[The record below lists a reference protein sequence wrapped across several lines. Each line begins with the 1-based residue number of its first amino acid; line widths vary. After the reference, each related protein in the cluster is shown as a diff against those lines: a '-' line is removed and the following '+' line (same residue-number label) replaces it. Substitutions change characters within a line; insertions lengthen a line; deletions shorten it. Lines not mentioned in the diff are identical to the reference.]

1 MKKVY
6 FWLAILLLI
15 GYGIVQYKLKDEK
28 QSEIDVQVQEAAS
41 QKEGRTIQVTKDQ
54 IFKGDLLLVNKDHPV
69 PPEGE
74 EPGAVNLSQHPELV
88 KGFSLLDNTIQL
100 SPRLL
105 QNFTSTL
112 RAAEKEGVSHFLIT
126 SGYRNDQEQSQLYQQ
141 MGAEYAMPAGFSE
154 HNLGLSI
161 DIGSTQGDMNQ
172 VPEGEWLSRH
182 AWKYGFILRYP
193 KDKEHITG
201 IRYEPWHFRYVG
213 FPHSAIIQKK
223 GFVLEEYLDFLKEQK
238 TVTATVDHQTYKI
251 SYYPV
256 STNTTIHVPENG
268 RYDISGNNMD
278 GVIVT
283 VHDQPNLN

>member
-1 MKKVY
+1 MKKGL

-15 GYGIVQYKLKDEK
+15 GYGIVQDKLKDEK
-28 QSEIDVQVQEAAS
+28 QPEVDVHVQEGAS
-41 QKEGRTIQVTKDQ
+41 QKEERTIQVTKDQ
-54 IFKGDLLLVNKDHPV
+54 IFRGDLLLVNKDHPV

-74 EPGAVNLSQHPELV
+74 ESDAIRLSQHPELV

-105 QNFTSTL
+105 QNFTNTV
-112 RAAEKEGVSHFLIT
+112 RAAEKEGVSHFLIS
-126 SGYRNDQEQSQLYQQ
+126 SGYRNADEQNQLYQQ

-161 DIGSTQGDMNQ
+161 DIGSTQGDMNLA
-172 VPEGEWLSRH
+172 PEGKWLSQN

-193 KDKEHITG
+193 KDKQDITG

-213 FPHSAIIQKK
+213 LPHSAIIQQK
-223 GFVLEEYLDFLKEQK
+223 GFSLEEYLDFLKEQQ
-238 TVTATVDHQTYKI
+238 TITATVDHQTYQI

-256 STNTTIHVPENG
+256 STNTTIHIPENG

-283 VHDQPNLN
+283 VYDQPNLK

>member
-1 MKKVY
+1 MKRGL

-15 GYGIVQYKLKDEK
+15 GYGIAQYKLKDEK
-28 QSEIDVQVQEAAS
+28 QPEVDIQVQEAVS
-41 QKEGRTIQVTKDQ
+41 QKEARTIQVTNDQ

-69 PPEGE
+69 PPGAE
-74 EPGAVNLSQHPELV
+74 EPDAVNLSQHPELV
-88 KGFSLLDNTIQL
+88 NGFSLLDNSIQL

-105 QNFTSTL
+105 QNFTSSL
-112 RAAEKEGVSHFLIT
+112 RAAEKDGVSHFLIT

-141 MGAEYAMPAGFSE
+141 MGADYAMPAGYSE

-172 VPEGEWLSRH
+172 VPEGEWLSQH
-182 AWKYGFILRYP
+182 AWQYGFILRYP
-193 KDKEHITG
+193 KDKEYITG

-213 FPHSAIIQKK
+213 LPHSAIIQKK
-223 GFVLEEYLDFLKEQK
+223 GFVLEEYLDFLKEQQ
-238 TVTATVDHQTYKI
+238 TVTATVDHQTYTV

-256 STNTTIHVPENG
+256 SANTTIHVPENG
-268 RYDISGNNMD
+268 RFDISGNNMD

-283 VHDQPNLN
+283 VYDQPNLN